1 MHRIYLCMSQ
11 AENQVKDLI
20 QYTDASPVA
29 GVYGSVEPATVEA
42 GDDTTLE
49 GSNSTIHALDVSSAD
64 GDVTVSLP
72 NPSTA
77 SMLMVKVTDAS
88 NNAVS
93 LGQNDSEE
101 IEGSASSFEI
111 VAADGNNVCVEVV
124 SDGTNWHIVSRY
136 DGA

>member
-1 MHRIYLCMSQ
+1 MSLG
-11 AENQVKDLI
+11 ENQVKNLV
-20 QYTDASPVA
+20 QFTDASPVA
-29 GVYGSVEPATVEA
+29 GVYASVEPVALES
-42 GDDTTLE
+42 GDSTTLE
-49 GSNSTIHALDVSSAD
+49 GSNGTIHALDVSSAD
-64 GDVTVSLP
+64 GDVTVTLP